1 MIFEIKPG
9 PSQFTQLAAPG
20 PARFKMVEP
29 LATMGPSSP
38 CEILNSSD
46 STLQLRVKRQMFPG
60 SKVQVVTPE
69 RIMFG
74 EVTSAAAIDAAFEIT
89 VEVQR
94 S

>member
-1 MIFEIKPG
+1 MAAG
-9 PSQFTQLAAPG
+9 RLAAPG
-20 PARFKMVEP
+20 PARLKMVEP

-38 CEILNSSD
+38 CEILESSA
-46 STLQLRVKRQMFPG
+46 STLRLLAKRQMFPG

-74 EVTSAAAIDAAFEIT
+74 EVIWAAASDAAFEIT

-94 S
+94 N

>member
-1 MIFEIKPG
+1 MIFEIKSGEPT
-9 PSQFTQLAAPG
+9 PPQLAAPG
-20 PARFKMVEP
+20 PARLKMVEP

-38 CEILNSSD
+38 CEILHSSG
-46 STLQLRVKRQMFPG
+46 STLHVRAKRQMFPG

-74 EVTSAAAIDAAFEIT
+74 EVISSAASDAEFEIV
-89 VEVQR
+89 VEVRR

>member
-1 MIFEIKPG
+1 MIFELKPG
-9 PSQFTQLAAPG
+9 QSQFTQLAAPG
-20 PARFKMVEP
+20 PARLKMVDP

-38 CEILNSSD
+38 CEILHSSG
-46 STLQLRVKRQMFPG
+46 STLHVRAKRQMFPG

-74 EVTSAAAIDAAFEIT
+74 EVLSACQSDAAFEIV

-94 S
+94 I